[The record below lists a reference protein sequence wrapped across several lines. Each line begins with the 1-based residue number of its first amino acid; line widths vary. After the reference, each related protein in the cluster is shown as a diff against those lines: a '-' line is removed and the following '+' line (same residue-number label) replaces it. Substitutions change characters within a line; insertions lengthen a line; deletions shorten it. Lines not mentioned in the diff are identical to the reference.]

1 VTGHKRAKA
10 PPASSTLACVPS
22 EDLRAPGES
31 GSTIPP
37 SRSGP
42 ATRPGAVLPSRWCR
56 EGRWIDGRLLNNK
69 GKVIYRDSPRIAYK
83 RRSAFEVMT
92 GLEIPAL

>member
-1 VTGHKRAKA
+1 
-10 PPASSTLACVPS
+10 
-22 EDLRAPGES
+22 
-31 GSTIPP
+31 
-37 SRSGP
+37 
-42 ATRPGAVLPSRWCR
+42 
-56 EGRWIDGRLLNNK
+56 LNNK